1 MNTQNNRDSNA
12 SPGWRL

>member
-1 MNTQNNRDSNA
+1 MNTENNRDSNA